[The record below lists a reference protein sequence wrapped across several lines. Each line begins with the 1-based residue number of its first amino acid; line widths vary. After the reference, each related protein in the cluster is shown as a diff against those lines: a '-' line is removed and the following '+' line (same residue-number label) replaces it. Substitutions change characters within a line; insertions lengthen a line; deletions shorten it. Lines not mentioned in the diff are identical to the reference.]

1 MRNLGS
7 YFNIIGICI
16 CLSTYFLLIALS
28 KIPQSQDDLRFKNE
42 NILMG
47 INGVGNLE
55 LKSNLLTND

>member
-28 KIPQSQDDLRFKNE
+28 KIPQSQDDLRFKE
-42 NILMG
+42 
-47 INGVGNLE
+47 GNLIGGF
-55 LKSNLLTND
+55 LDKSLEMKTNSYSG